1 VIGGSIGLLGSASV
15 GSGGPGMFEP
25 VHGSAPQ
32 IAGLDIANPS
42 GAISSAALMLEEL
55 GLPECATILT
65 AALEHTLADGARTA
79 DLGGNASCSE
89 FGERVRENL
98 RVQLARND
106 AHLELLATN
115 RGCCG

>member
-1 VIGGSIGLLGSASV
+1 
-15 GSGGPGMFEP
+15 MFEP

-32 IAGLDIANPS
+32 IAGLDIANRS

-55 GLPECATILT
+55 GLPECAAILT
-65 AALEHTLADGARTA
+65 AALEHALADGARTA
-79 DLGGNASCSE
+79 DLGGNATCSE

-115 RGCCG
+115 RGCVG